1 MELPREV
8 IKWLHHLNI
17 SYSLKNIKSASNGI
31 IIAEILNIY
40 MPQSI
45 HMNSLENGF
54 SKEIKR
60 KNWIIIK
67 KVLTHLNVQ
76 YDETAIIN
84 SEKNEIIKLFI
95 QLYQYFNE
103 NKAKYECIYTN
114 EEENKKYI
122 PSFARPTITQKIR
135 ESNIHDIIDED
146 KKHTSAYELVKQEE
160 YNAALQKEKEKEE
173 KENKNKQRNKKN
185 DQNETYLY
193 NDIEKSCSIITIND
207 NSDYPDYTDIKTLDS
222 FIKDKNNLKTLTM
235 KSVKLFNEQENRKV
249 PGKSTQDE
257 KITDIIYNILNDYIA
272 DYECETF
279 HKSDFITSIYK
290 MNKFYKTFKYEEYNN
305 SKVINNLYEKFYI
318 ICSLKEY
325 ELIRSILDDLKL
337 FNENISMIISLNGY
351 EFFHIWK
358 LFYPVLSN
366 PSCDKEI
373 FNLIITYIKQFL
385 SYLRIN
391 DMTTN
396 DILCNII
403 LRSLILIHY
412 DENKDISCFCELI
425 IMIINNDINYF
436 MNILKMIKNM
446 MSFDFFYL
454 FLTTLLNNSPS
465 SFIYNKDVKDIYL
478 YYIFI
483 GLHTNKKNI
492 MLLTLNVL
500 NMLSQHDN
508 YYEIVY
514 LSGLFLKLL
523 ELRNIHYD
531 IFLFV
536 ICSNM
541 ISMITE
547 HKKQNEFSIEVKQ
560 LYQVCSLLLK
570 RTKNKNL
577 LYLFFL
583 YSHQLID
590 KDEQYCNLFMET
602 YGQVSEEEHKVFFSS
617 NVLDEYFR
625 NFYKYK
631 IMKKY
636 FHNIL
641 NENINILNERFNT
654 AVLNILMTKD
664 KWKETTSL
672 NILKNFIIYKK
683 DMKLFNYIAIYN
695 NIFENMIQNVF
706 SENHAFFEIS
716 KDVLNFYWFSS
727 NEELKKQ
734 SFETSMNYLKDIYAS
749 NRNSIYPHTIRYI
762 EKLVKGY
769 IKILF

>member
-17 SYSLKNIKSASNGI
+17 SYSLRNIKSASNGI

-67 KVLTHLNVQ
+67 KVLTHLNIH

-84 SEKNEIIKLFI
+84 SEKNEIVKLFI
-95 QLYQYFNE
+95 QLYEYFNE
-103 NKAKYECIYTN
+103 DKAKYECIHTN

-122 PSFARPTITQKIR
+122 PSFARSTITQKIR
-135 ESNIHDIIDED
+135 ESNIHDIVDED
-146 KKHTSAYELVKQEE
+146 KKLTSAYQLIKQEE

-185 DQNETYLY
+185 DHNETYLY

-235 KSVKLFNEQENRKV
+235 KSVKLFNERENKQV
-249 PGKSTQDE
+249 PQKYTQDE
-257 KITDIIYNILNDYIA
+257 KITDIIYNTLNDYIA

-279 HKSDFITSIYK
+279 HKSDFIISIYK

-325 ELIRSILDDLKL
+325 ELIRSILDNLQL
-337 FNENISMIISLNGY
+337 FNENISIIISLN
-351 EFFHIWK
+351 
-358 LFYPVLSN
+358 VLCN

-373 FNLIITYIKQFL
+373 FNLIMKYIKQLL

-403 LRSLILIHY
+403 IRSLFLLHY

-436 MNILKMIKNM
+436 MNILSMIKNM
-446 MSFDFFYL
+446 MSFHFFYL
-454 FLTTLLNNSPS
+454 FLTTLLNNSPD

-492 MLLTLNVL
+492 MLLTLNIL
-500 NMLSQHDN
+500 NMLSEQNN

-570 RTKNKNL
+570 STKNKDL

-583 YSHQLID
+583 YSHQLVD
-590 KDEQYCNLFMET
+590 KDEHYCNLFMEI
-602 YGQVSEEEHKVFFSS
+602 YGQLSEEEHKAFFSS
-617 NVLDEYFR
+617 NVLDQCFR
-625 NFYKYK
+625 NLYKYK

-654 AVLNILMTKD
+654 AVLNLLMTTD
-664 KWKETTSL
+664 KWKEASSL
-672 NILKNFIIYKK
+672 KILKNFIIYKK
-683 DMKLFNYIAIYN
+683 DIKLFNYIAIYN
-695 NIFENMIQNVF
+695 NIFENMIQNIF
-706 SENHAFFEIS
+706 SENNVFFEIS

-734 SFETSMNYLKDIYAS
+734 SFEISKSYLKDIYVL
-749 NRNSIYPHTIRYI
+749 NRNRIYPHTIRYI
-762 EKLVKGY
+762 EILEKGY
-769 IKILF
+769 NKNNILI

>member
-17 SYSLKNIKSASNGI
+17 SYSLRNIKSASNGI

-40 MPQSI
+40 IPQSI

-67 KVLTHLNVQ
+67 KVLTHLNIH

-84 SEKNEIIKLFI
+84 SEKNEIVKLFI
-95 QLYQYFNE
+95 QLYEYFNE
-103 NKAKYECIYTN
+103 DKAKYECIQTN

-122 PSFARPTITQKIR
+122 PSFARSTITQKIR
-135 ESNIHDIIDED
+135 ESNIHDIVDED
-146 KKHTSAYELVKQEE
+146 KKHTSAYQLIKQEE

-173 KENKNKQRNKKN
+173 KEYKNKQRNKKN
-185 DQNETYLY
+185 DHNETYLY

-235 KSVKLFNEQENRKV
+235 KSVKLFNERENKQV
-249 PGKSTQDE
+249 PQKYTQDE
-257 KITDIIYNILNDYIA
+257 KITDIIYNTLNDYIA
-272 DYECETF
+272 HYECETF
-279 HKSDFITSIYK
+279 HKSDFIISIYK
-290 MNKFYKTFKYEEYNN
+290 MNKFYKNFKYEEYNN

-318 ICSLKEY
+318 IFLC
-325 ELIRSILDDLKL
+325 
-337 FNENISMIISLNGY
+337 
-351 EFFHIWK
+351 
-358 LFYPVLSN
+358 N

-373 FNLIITYIKQFL
+373 FNVIMKYIKQLL

-403 LRSLILIHY
+403 IRSLFLLHY

-436 MNILKMIKNM
+436 MNILSMIKNM
-446 MSFDFFYL
+446 MSFHFFYL
-454 FLTTLLNNSPS
+454 FLTTLLNNSPN
-465 SFIYNKDVKDIYL
+465 SFIYISKSYLKDIYVL
-478 YYIFI
+478 NRNRIYPHTIRYIEI
-483 GLHTNKKNI
+483 LEKDDGNVHKKNHI
-492 MLLTLNVL
+492 AREEKKNYESKRQHNKLTILLLTLNIL
-500 NMLSQHDN
+500 NMLSQQNN

-570 RTKNKNL
+570 STKNKDL

-583 YSHQLID
+583 YSHQLVD
-590 KDEQYCNLFMET
+590 KDEHYCNLFMEI
-602 YGQVSEEEHKVFFSS
+602 YGQLSEEEHKAFFSS
-617 NVLDEYFR
+617 NVLDQCFR
-625 NFYKYK
+625 NLYKYK

-654 AVLNILMTKD
+654 AVLNLLMTTD
-664 KWKETTSL
+664 KWKEASYL
-672 NILKNFIIYKK
+672 KILKNFIIYKK
-683 DMKLFNYIAIYN
+683 DIKLFNYIAIYN
-695 NIFENMIQNVF
+695 NIFENMIQNIF
-706 SENHAFFEIS
+706 SENNVFFEIS

-734 SFETSMNYLKDIYAS
+734 SFENKIVLKK
-749 NRNSIYPHTIRYI
+749 N
-762 EKLVKGY
+762 LM
-769 IKILF
+769 

>member
-17 SYSLKNIKSASNGI
+17 SYSLRNIKSASNGI

-40 MPQSI
+40 IPQSI

-67 KVLTHLNVQ
+67 KVLTHLNIH

-84 SEKNEIIKLFI
+84 SEKNEIVKLFI
-95 QLYQYFNE
+95 QLYEYFNE
-103 NKAKYECIYTN
+103 DKAKYECIQTN

-122 PSFARPTITQKIR
+122 PSFSRSTITQKIR
-135 ESNIHDIIDED
+135 ESNIHDIVDED
-146 KKHTSAYELVKQEE
+146 KKHTSAYQLIKQEE

-173 KENKNKQRNKKN
+173 KEYKNKQRNKKN
-185 DQNETYLY
+185 DHNETYLY

-235 KSVKLFNEQENRKV
+235 KSVKLFNERENKQV
-249 PGKSTQDE
+249 PQKYTQDE
-257 KITDIIYNILNDYIA
+257 KITDIIYNTLNDYIA
-272 DYECETF
+272 HYECETF
-279 HKSDFITSIYK
+279 HKSDFIISIYK
-290 MNKFYKTFKYEEYNN
+290 MNKFYKNFKYEEYNN

-325 ELIRSILDDLKL
+325 ELIRSILDNLQL
-337 FNENISMIISLNGY
+337 FNENISIIISLN
-351 EFFHIWK
+351 
-358 LFYPVLSN
+358 VLCN

-373 FNLIITYIKQFL
+373 FNVIMKYIKQLL

-403 LRSLILIHY
+403 IRSLFLLHY

-436 MNILKMIKNM
+436 MNILSMIKNM
-446 MSFDFFYL
+446 MSFHFFYL
-454 FLTTLLNNSPS
+454 FLTTLLNNSPN

-492 MLLTLNVL
+492 MLLTLNIL
-500 NMLSQHDN
+500 NMLSQQNN

-570 RTKNKNL
+570 STKNKDL

-583 YSHQLID
+583 YSHQLVD
-590 KDEQYCNLFMET
+590 KDEHYCNLFMEI
-602 YGQVSEEEHKVFFSS
+602 YGQLSEEEHKAFFSS
-617 NVLDEYFR
+617 NVLDQCFR
-625 NFYKYK
+625 NLYKYK

-654 AVLNILMTKD
+654 AVLNLLMTTD
-664 KWKETTSL
+664 KWKEASYL
-672 NILKNFIIYKK
+672 KILKNFIIYKK
-683 DMKLFNYIAIYN
+683 DIKLFNYIAIYN
-695 NIFENMIQNVF
+695 NIFENMIQNIF
-706 SENHAFFEIS
+706 SENNVFFEIS

-734 SFETSMNYLKDIYAS
+734 SFEISKSYLKDIYVL
-749 NRNSIYPHTIRYI
+749 NRNRIYPHTIRYI
-762 EKLVKGY
+762 EILEKGY
-769 IKILF
+769 NKNNILI

>member
-17 SYSLKNIKSASNGI
+17 SYSLRNIKSASNGI

-40 MPQSI
+40 IPQSI

-67 KVLTHLNVQ
+67 KVLTHLNIH

-84 SEKNEIIKLFI
+84 SEKNEIVKLFI
-95 QLYQYFNE
+95 QLYEYFNE
-103 NKAKYECIYTN
+103 DKAKYECIQTN

-122 PSFARPTITQKIR
+122 PSFARSTITQKIR
-135 ESNIHDIIDED
+135 ESNIHDIVDED
-146 KKHTSAYELVKQEE
+146 KKHTSAYQLIKQEE

-173 KENKNKQRNKKN
+173 KEYKNKQRNKKN
-185 DQNETYLY
+185 DHNETYLY

-235 KSVKLFNEQENRKV
+235 KSVKLFNERENKQV
-249 PGKSTQDE
+249 PQKYTQDE
-257 KITDIIYNILNDYIA
+257 KITDIIYNTLNDYIA
-272 DYECETF
+272 HYECETF
-279 HKSDFITSIYK
+279 HKSDFIISIYK
-290 MNKFYKTFKYEEYNN
+290 MNKFYKNFKYEEYNN

-325 ELIRSILDDLKL
+325 ELIRSILDNLQL
-337 FNENISMIISLNGY
+337 FNENISIIISLN
-351 EFFHIWK
+351 
-358 LFYPVLSN
+358 VLCN

-373 FNLIITYIKQFL
+373 FNVIMKYIKQLL

-403 LRSLILIHY
+403 IRSLFLLHY

-436 MNILKMIKNM
+436 MNILSMIKNM
-446 MSFDFFYL
+446 MSFHFFYL
-454 FLTTLLNNSPS
+454 FLTTLLNNSPN

-492 MLLTLNVL
+492 MLLTLNIL
-500 NMLSQHDN
+500 NMLSQQNN

-570 RTKNKNL
+570 STKNKDL

-583 YSHQLID
+583 YSHQLVD
-590 KDEQYCNLFMET
+590 KDEHYCNLFMEI
-602 YGQVSEEEHKVFFSS
+602 YGQLSEEEHKAFFSS
-617 NVLDEYFR
+617 NVLDQCFR
-625 NFYKYK
+625 NLYKYK

-654 AVLNILMTKD
+654 AVLNLLMTTD
-664 KWKETTSL
+664 KWKEASYL
-672 NILKNFIIYKK
+672 KILKNFIIYKK
-683 DMKLFNYIAIYN
+683 DIKLFNYIAIYN
-695 NIFENMIQNVF
+695 NIFENMIQNIF
-706 SENHAFFEIS
+706 SENNVFFEIS

-734 SFETSMNYLKDIYAS
+734 SFEISKSYLKDIYVL
-749 NRNSIYPHTIRYI
+749 NRNRIYPHTIRYI
-762 EKLVKGY
+762 EILEKGY
-769 IKILF
+769 NKNNILI

>member
-17 SYSLKNIKSASNGI
+17 SYSLRNIKSASNGI

-60 KNWIIIK
+60 KNWIILK
-67 KVLTHLNVQ
+67 KVLTHLNIH

-84 SEKNEIIKLFI
+84 SEKNEIVKLFI
-95 QLYQYFNE
+95 QLYEYFNE
-103 NKAKYECIYTN
+103 DKEKYECIHTN

-122 PSFARPTITQKIR
+122 PSFARSTITQKIR
-135 ESNIHDIIDED
+135 ESNIHDIVDED
-146 KKHTSAYELVKQEE
+146 KKLTSAYQLIKQEE

-173 KENKNKQRNKKN
+173 KEHKNKQRNKKN

-235 KSVKLFNEQENRKV
+235 KSVKLFNERENKQI
-249 PGKSTQDE
+249 PQKYTQDE

-279 HKSDFITSIYK
+279 HKSDFIISIYK
-290 MNKFYKTFKYEEYNN
+290 MNKFYKTFKYEEHNN

-318 ICSLKEY
+318 ICSLKED
-325 ELIRSILDDLKL
+325 ELIRSILDNLQL
-337 FNENISMIISLNGY
+337 FNENISIIISLN
-351 EFFHIWK
+351 
-358 LFYPVLSN
+358 VLCN

-373 FNLIITYIKQFL
+373 FNLIMKYIKQLL

-403 LRSLILIHY
+403 IRSLFLLHY

-425 IMIINNDINYF
+425 IMIINYDINYF
-436 MNILKMIKNM
+436 MNILSMIKNM
-446 MSFDFFYL
+446 MSFHFFYL
-454 FLTTLLNNSPS
+454 FLTTLLNNSPN

-492 MLLTLNVL
+492 MFLTLNIL
-500 NMLSQHDN
+500 NMLSQQNN

-570 RTKNKNL
+570 STKNKDV

-583 YSHQLID
+583 YSHQLVD
-590 KDEQYCNLFMET
+590 KDEHYCNLFMEI
-602 YGQVSEEEHKVFFSS
+602 YGQLSEEEHKAFFSS
-617 NVLDEYFR
+617 NVLDQCFR
-625 NFYKYK
+625 NLYKYK

-654 AVLNILMTKD
+654 AVLNLLMTTD
-664 KWKETTSL
+664 KWKEASSL
-672 NILKNFIIYKK
+672 KILKNFIIYKR
-683 DMKLFNYIAIYN
+683 DIKLFNYIAVYN
-695 NIFENMIQNVF
+695 NIFENMIQNIF
-706 SENHAFFEIS
+706 SENNVFFEIS

-734 SFETSMNYLKDIYAS
+734 SFEISKGYLKDIYVL

-762 EKLVKGY
+762 EKLEKGY
-769 IKILF
+769 NKNNILIQNIKVIY